1 MNSIVTRKEIK
12 KTIETILLDHK
23 FIAPGTEVHERHS
36 YENDYGMDSLDRID
50 AVMDIEKEYNIFIP
64 DDAAER
70 MDTVAR
76 TIDYL
81 YLTLNRL

>member
-1 MNSIVTRKEIK
+1 MKSIVTRKEIK

-36 YENDYGMDSLDRID
+36 YENDCGMGWLDRIE
-50 AVMDIEKEYNIFIP
+50 AIMDIEKKYGLFIP
-64 DDAAER
+64 DDVAER